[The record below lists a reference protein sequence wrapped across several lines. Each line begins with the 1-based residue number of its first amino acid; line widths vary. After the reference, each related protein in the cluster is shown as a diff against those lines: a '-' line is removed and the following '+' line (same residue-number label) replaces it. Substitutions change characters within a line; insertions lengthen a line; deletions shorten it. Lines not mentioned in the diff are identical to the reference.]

1 MNGNGRKQ
9 QQLAHRA
16 GAVGRE
22 GLVKTVSSSPIP
34 PVWSEY
40 VHTSTEWQKP
50 DGHFRFQVRPQLRS
64 VTKITPFEFFCVNKS
79 PTLYGFRVGATGK
92 SYKLLSGM
100 YCDHS
105 LMLSLQ
111 FNARNVFS

>member
-34 PVWSEY
+34 PLRSEY

-50 DGHFRFQVRPQLRS
+50 DRHSRFQVRAQLRS
-64 VTKITPFEFFCVNKS
+64 VTKITTFEI
-79 PTLYGFRVGATGK
+79 TL
-92 SYKLLSGM
+92 
-100 YCDHS
+100 
-105 LMLSLQ
+105 LMSEQKPYPVWFLCR
-111 FNARNVFS
+111 RNRQEL